1 MFLAIVFATL
11 RFIRVSVSTLRGL
24 NRLPGVVL
32 QQLSPSGHPDAGES
46 LGLPPWGSWPKHSS
60 TWFLPGRPSV
70 SSAEVF

>member
-46 LGLPPWGSWPKHSS
+46 LGL
-60 TWFLPGRPSV
+60 LPGDLGPSTPLPG
-70 SSAEVF
+70 SFLADSPCLQ